1 MPDELQETKT
11 RTEIMNSKTYRAIP
25 PERIT
30 RVKKLIY
37 YVCAHRVEW
46 YYGTLDN
53 LLKSMSKLRRWRRY
67 SREKKNAYQNS
78 WADIAR
84 ERNKFNACFSIP
96 SGLIKDILGRG
107 RDADGKQFR
116 YSPT

>member
-1 MPDELQETKT
+1 
-11 RTEIMNSKTYRAIP
+11 MNIVDKYTIP
-25 PERIT
+25 PERIARIKT
-30 RVKKLIY
+30 LIY
-37 YVCAHRVEW
+37 YVCAHRVKT

-53 LLKSMSKLRRWRRY
+53 LLKSMVKLKRWRRY

-96 SGLIKDILGRG
+96 SGLIKDILGRD

>member
-1 MPDELQETKT
+1 
-11 RTEIMNSKTYRAIP
+11 MNKISGKAIP
-25 PERIT
+25 PERIARIKT
-30 RVKKLIY
+30 LIY
-37 YVCAHRVEW
+37 YVCAHRVKW

-53 LLKSMSKLRRWRRY
+53 LLKSMSMLKRWRRY
-67 SREKKNAYQNS
+67 SSSQKNAYKKS

-96 SGLIKDILGRG
+96 RGLIADILGYYI
-107 RDADGKQFR
+107 DDNGKKRR

>member
-1 MPDELQETKT
+1 
-11 RTEIMNSKTYRAIP
+11 
-25 PERIT
+25 
-30 RVKKLIY
+30 
-37 YVCAHRVEW
+37 
-46 YYGTLDN
+46 
-53 LLKSMSKLRRWRRY
+53 MSKLKRWRRY

-96 SGLIKDILGRG
+96 SGLIKDILGYY
-107 RDADGKQFR
+107 RDDNGKLCR